1 VSWTAEDPNHDDL
14 LYSIFYRRQD
24 EVAWKLLA
32 EDLAQ
37 TYYTI
42 DGVSFPDGAYWVK
55 VVVSDRASNP
65 SAQALEGEMVSKSF
79 VIANSSPSLELG
91 VPQVEG
97 TRTTLEFTVQTK
109 GSVVHQAEYSV
120 DAGPWDI
127 LFPGDGI
134 ADSDSEHY
142 TLGIENLEPG
152 EHAITL
158 RVVDSVGNIGTGKT
172 VVSIP

>member
-1 VSWTAEDPNHDDL
+1 
-14 LYSIFYRRQD
+14 
-24 EVAWKLLA
+24 
-32 EDLAQ
+32 
-37 TYYTI
+37 
-42 DGVSFPDGAYWVK
+42 
-55 VVVSDRASNP
+55 
-65 SAQALEGEMVSKSF
+65 
-79 VIANSSPSLELG
+79 
-91 VPQVEG
+91 
-97 TRTTLEFTVQTK
+97 
-109 GSVVHQAEYSV
+109 VVHQAEYSV